1 MNREFLA
8 KSNPRETIQEHTDK
22 LLKNLNTLQEIYPN
36 LFLNWDIFYMLKLAC
51 LYHDL
56 GKMNVSFQKRVTG
69 GRESQI
75 LPHGIFSLC
84 FLSGKELFKERRDKY
99 LEQGEEKGVAIK
111 KAINFVRIVANAVA
125 YHHER
130 AIPENAA
137 EILKSNLNSLRE
149 QLKDFKYD
157 KLQNLKVEELACL
170 LYTSD
175 AADD

>member
-56 GKMNVSFQKRVTG
+56 GKMNVSFQKRITG

-84 FLSGKELFKERRDKY
+84 FLPGDDICDEVEERY
-99 LEQGEEKGVAIK
+99 LEDGAEEDIAID
-111 KAINFVRIVANAVA
+111 KAENFVRIVANAVA

-130 AIPENAA
+130 AIPEML
-137 EILKSNLNSLRE
+137 LK
-149 QLKDFKYD
+149 F
-157 KLQNLKVEELACL
+157 
-170 LYTSD
+170 
-175 AADD
+175 